1 MSKYQVKMSF
11 TALLNVEAESE
22 SQAIEKAMDKAYYNY
37 GLEVYEYGK
46 FRIEEEVNAQTD
58 KP

>member
-22 SQAIEKAMDKAYYNY
+22 SKAIERAMDKAYDNY
-37 GLEVYEYGK
+37 GLEIYEYGD
-46 FRIEEEVNAQTD
+46 FRVEEGRA
-58 KP
+58 

>member
-46 FRIEEEVNAQTD
+46 FRIEEEANA
-58 KP
+58 